1 MKRLLLLT
9 MCVLAV
15 LAVMAVGMLAPMTEE
30 AYGFSNF
37 FDSNCIACHADD
49 PATCAGCHSH
59 GTHSDSSKSDINVT
73 ATTDKTTYSPG
84 ETVSV
89 SITGGYR
96 PGWVRAILY
105 DENGVEVARASGPCN
120 NPSLP
125 DHGCGNGPT
134 FPGPI
139 ILNGTAPSTPGTY
152 TFTASWYGNQF
163 DLGQVGGATFFGPG
177 WTPDPN
183 NPNHGEEK
191 VSTNSFTVEAVAGGV
206 VSVTDSVPPVD
217 DHSVPFGNVTVGSTA
232 DQTVTVSNA
241 GNASITV
248 GAIAPPAA
256 PFSIPADNCSGQT
269 VAPSGSCTI
278 TVRFS
283 PTAAASS
290 SGSFDITSDGA
301 PSLVTV
307 QLSGAGVAAAVPDIS
322 VTDSVAPTDDHSVP
336 FGSVTVGTTSS
347 PAVVTI
353 ENVGSADLLVNG
365 IALSGTDASDFVLNL
380 NGGTSPCGSATPTL
394 AASASCTVTAEFAPA
409 TTGAKSAAL
418 SISSNDP
425 DTPTVDVALSGTGL
439 AAGANNPP
447 SAPQLVFPADGQ
459 TGLPTTTTFYWNR
472 ATDPD
477 GDAVTYDLFVCTDS
491 TFAACPSPE
500 NSTPIASAS
509 AGGAGYLAWALGAMA
524 LGLAFAG
531 GLGRR
536 RRIALLLAA
545 ALLAGAL
552 FVSCSHEKTPVTIK
566 SDLSF
571 TVSGLQP
578 GTTYFWKVVAS
589 DGVDST
595 DSAVRSFTTK

>member
-1 MKRLLLLT
+1 MKKLLLLT
-9 MCVLAV
+9 TIVLAV
-15 LAVMAVGMLAPMTEE
+15 AAVGMLAPMTEE
-30 AYGFSNF
+30 AYAFPSLY
-37 FDSNCIACHADD
+37 DSNCLACHSDD
-49 PATCAGCHSH
+49 PQTCAGCHAH
-59 GTHSDSSKSDINVT
+59 GTHSSDAKNDIDVT
-73 ATTDKTTYSPG
+73 ATTDKTTYAPG

-96 PGWVRAILY
+96 AGWVRAILY
-105 DENGVEVARASGPCN
+105 DESGVEVARASGACD
-120 NPSLP
+120 NPSLA

-152 TFTASWYGNQF
+152 TFTGSWYGNQY
-163 DLGQVGGATFFGPG
+163 DLGQEGGTTFFGPG
-177 WTPDPN
+177 WTPDAT
-183 NPNHGEEK
+183 NPGHGEEK
-191 VSTNSFTVEAVAGGV
+191 VSTNSFTVAAPAGAVMT
-206 VSVTDSVPPVD
+206 VTDSVAPAD
-217 DHSVPFGNVTVGSTA
+217 DHSVPFGNVTVGTTA
-232 DQTVTVSNA
+232 EQTVTVSNT
-241 GNASITV
+241 GNATMTV
-248 GAIAPPAA
+248 GTITPPAA
-256 PFSIPADNCSGQT
+256 PFSLPADNCSGQT
-269 VAPSGSCTI
+269 VAPAADCTI

-283 PTAAASS
+283 PTAATASS
-290 SGSFDITSDGA
+290 DSFDITSDGS

-307 QLSGAGVAAAVPDIS
+307 QLSGTGVAAAVPDIS
-322 VTDSVAPTDDHSVP
+322 VTDSVAPADDHSVP
-336 FGSVTVGTTSS
+336 FGSVTEGTTSS

-353 ENVGSADLLVNG
+353 ENIGSANLLVSG
-365 IALSGTDASDFVLNL
+365 IALSGADASDFVLDL

-418 SISSNDP
+418 SIASNDP

-447 SAPQLVFPADGQ
+447 STPQLVSPADGQ
-459 TGLPTTTTFYWNR
+459 TGLPTTTTLYWNR

-477 GDAVTYDLFVCTDS
+477 GDSVTYDLFVCTDS
-491 TFAACPSPE
+491 TFEACPSPE

-509 AGGAGYLAWALGAMA
+509 AGGEGYLAWALGAMA

-536 RRIALLLAA
+536 RWIALLLAA
-545 ALLAGAL
+545 ALLAGVLLVA
-552 FVSCSHEKTPVTIK
+552 CGDDDETTRIR

-578 GTTYFWKVVAS
+578 DTTYFWKVVAS

-595 DSAVRSFTTK
+595 DSAVRSFTTKQ